1 MCAGL
6 PNKGVKLALE
16 FRRHTNITT
25 NLWWSLRT
33 LNVFARREL
42 PQVTQVSVL
51 CLCDAFR
58 ALINSLVC

>member
-42 PQVTQVSVL
+42 PQVTQVFIVGFVWRLSSA
-51 CLCDAFR
+51 D
-58 ALINSLVC
+58 